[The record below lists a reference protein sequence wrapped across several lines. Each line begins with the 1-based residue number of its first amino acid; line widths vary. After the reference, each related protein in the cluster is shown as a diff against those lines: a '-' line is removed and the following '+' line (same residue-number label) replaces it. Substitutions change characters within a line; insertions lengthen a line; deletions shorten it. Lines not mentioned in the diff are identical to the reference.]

1 MLESK
6 RPTPPP
12 DTHTIMIK
20 LTAPLLLALSFFP
33 SAHALAA
40 DHTENKAE
48 GSILTKNKNTN
59 TESVK
64 LKPKFP
70 ISIDTQDSEIKDMIE
85 EHLPLITQQQEEVLD
100 KEQVGF
106 LAEEAPDNVK
116 TMLRSKGYFNSKVSL
131 TEKNGGYTV
140 HIIPGPRTKIS
151 NVSVA
156 ILGDIL
162 SDGNLAE
169 YYRNAMSNWQQPV
182 GSDFNQD
189 DWESSKTSVLSAVT
203 RKGYPLA
210 KLGNTQATVN
220 PDTATADL
228 NVIVD
233 SNRPILF
240 GNFEITGTQR
250 YPEQIVSGLARFQ
263 PGMPYDLDLLLD
275 LQQAL
280 EQNGH
285 YSGASVQA
293 DFDHLQ
299 DDRVPVKVSVT
310 EVKRHKLETGV
321 RLDSEYGL
329 GGRIAYDHYNL
340 FNKGYIGSLVWDMD
354 KYETTLAAGISQP
367 RNYRGKYWTTNV
379 SYNRSTTQNLEK
391 RSLSSGIWH
400 VRDRNGIDAR
410 LGVEFLV
417 EDRKIPD
424 TDYDLGKSHT
434 TMLTAS
440 WKRQLLN
447 SELHPENGYYLD
459 GKIGT
464 TLGKFLSSTV
474 LTRASARAGYFFTPE
489 NKKIGTFIIR
499 GQAGYTVARKD
510 AEVPS
515 GLMFRSGGASSVRG
529 YELDSIGLAGPNG
542 SVLPE
547 RAVFVGS
554 LEYQLP
560 FTRTL
565 SGAVFHDMGD
575 VSTNFKYMTLKHGSG
590 LGVRWFSPLA
600 PFSFDIA
607 YGHSD
612 RKIRWH
618 ISLGTR
624 F

>member
-1 MLESK
+1 M
-6 RPTPPP
+6 
-12 DTHTIMIK
+12 
-20 LTAPLLLALSFFP
+20 
-33 SAHALAA
+33 
-40 DHTENKAE
+40 
-48 GSILTKNKNTN
+48 
-59 TESVK
+59 
-64 LKPKFP
+64 
-70 ISIDTQDSEIKDMIE
+70 
-85 EHLPLITQQQEEVLD
+85 
-100 KEQVGF
+100 
-106 LAEEAPDNVK
+106 
-116 TMLRSKGYFNSKVSL
+116 
-131 TEKNGGYTV
+131 
-140 HIIPGPRTKIS
+140 
-151 NVSVA
+151 
-156 ILGDIL
+156 
-162 SDGNLAE
+162 
-169 YYRNAMSNWQQPV
+169 
-182 GSDFNQD
+182 
-189 DWESSKTSVLSAVT
+189 
-203 RKGYPLA
+203 
-210 KLGNTQATVN
+210 
-220 PDTATADL
+220 
-228 NVIVD
+228 
-233 SNRPILF
+233 
-240 GNFEITGTQR
+240 
-250 YPEQIVSGLARFQ
+250 
-263 PGMPYDLDLLLD
+263 
-275 LQQAL
+275 
-280 EQNGH
+280 
-285 YSGASVQA
+285 
-293 DFDHLQ
+293 
-299 DDRVPVKVSVT
+299 
-310 EVKRHKLETGV
+310 
-321 RLDSEYGL
+321 

>member
-20 LTAPLLLALSFFP
+20 LTTPLLLALSFFP

-116 TMLRSKGYFNSKVSL
+116 TMLRSKGYFDSKVSL

-340 FNKGYIGSLVWDMD
+340 FNKGYIGSVVWDMD

-424 TDYDLGKSHT
+424 TDYDLGKSHAT
-434 TMLTAS
+434 ILTAS

-575 VSTNFKYMTLKHGSG
+575 VSTNFKHMTLKHGSG

>member
-20 LTAPLLLALSFFP
+20 LTTPLLLALSFFP

-140 HIIPGPRTKIS
+140 HIIPGQRTKIS

-263 PGMPYDLDLLLD
+263 PGMPYNLDLLLD

-340 FNKGYIGSLVWDMD
+340 FNKGYIGSVVWDMD

-424 TDYDLGKSHT
+424 TDYDLGKSHA

-575 VSTNFKYMTLKHGSG
+575 VSTNFKHMTLKHGSG

>member
-1 MLESK
+1 MH
-6 RPTPPP
+6 
-12 DTHTIMIK
+12 DTRTMMIK
-20 LTAPLLLALSFFP
+20 PTALLLPALFFFP
-33 SAHALAA
+33 HAYAPAA
-40 DHTENKAE
+40 DLSENKAA
-48 GSILTKNKNTN
+48 GFALFKNKSPD

-70 ISIDTQDSEIKDMIE
+70 VRIDTQDSEIKDMVE

-100 KEQVGF
+100 KEQTGF

-116 TMLRSKGYFNSKVSL
+116 TMLRSKGYFSSKVSL
-131 TEKNGGYTV
+131 TEKDGAYTV
-140 HIIPGPRTKIS
+140 HITPGPRTKIA
-151 NVSVA
+151 NVGVA

-169 YYRNAMSNWQQPV
+169 YYRNAMENWQQPV
-182 GSDFNQD
+182 GSDFDQD
-189 DWESSKTSVLSAVT
+189 SWENSKTSVLGAVT

-210 KLGNTQATVN
+210 KLGNTRAAVN

-228 NVIVD
+228 NVVVD
-233 SNRPILF
+233 SGRPIAF
-240 GNFEITGTQR
+240 GDFEITGTQR

-275 LQQAL
+275 FQQAL

-293 DFDHLQ
+293 DFDRLQ
-299 DDRVPVKVSVT
+299 GDRVPVKVSVT
-310 EVKRHKLETGV
+310 EVKRHKLETGI
-321 RLDSEYGL
+321 RLDSKYGL
-329 GGRIAYDHYNL
+329 GGKIAYDYYNL
-340 FNKGYIGSLVWDMD
+340 FNKGYIGSVVWDMD

-367 RNYRGKYWTTNV
+367 RNYRGKYWTSNV

-391 RSLSSGIWH
+391 RAFSSGIWY
-400 VRDRNGIDAR
+400 VRDRAGIDAR
-410 LGVEFLV
+410 LGAEFLA
-417 EDRKIPD
+417 EGRKIPGSD
-424 TDYDLGKSHT
+424 VNLGNSHA

-447 SELHPENGYYLD
+447 NALHPENGYYLD

-464 TLGKFLSSTV
+464 TLGTFLSSTA
-474 LTRASARAGYFFTPE
+474 LIRASARAGYFFTPE
-489 NKKIGTFIIR
+489 NKKLGTFIIR
-499 GQAGYTVARKD
+499 GQAGYTVARD
-510 AEVPS
+510 NADVPS

-547 RAVFVGS
+547 RALLTGS

-575 VSTNFKYMTLKHGSG
+575 AAANFKRMKLKHGSG

-612 RKIRWH
+612 KKIRWH

>member
-20 LTAPLLLALSFFP
+20 LTTPLLLALSFFP

-162 SDGNLAE
+162 LDGNLAE

-220 PDTATADL
+220 PDTSTADL

-233 SNRPILF
+233 SNHPILF

-424 TDYDLGKSHT
+424 TDYDLGKSHA

-575 VSTNFKYMTLKHGSG
+575 VSTNFKHMTLKHGSG

>member
-33 SAHALAA
+33 SVHALAA

-48 GSILTKNKNTN
+48 GSILTKNKNTD

-220 PDTATADL
+220 PDTSTADL

-250 YPEQIVSGLARFQ
+250 YPEQIVSGLARFR

-340 FNKGYIGSLVWDMD
+340 FNKGYIGSVVWDMD

-424 TDYDLGKSHT
+424 TDYDLGKSHA

-575 VSTNFKYMTLKHGSG
+575 VSTNFKHMTLKHGSG

>member
-6 RPTPPP
+6 RPTLPP

-20 LTAPLLLALSFFP
+20 LTTPLLLALSFFP

-40 DHTENKAE
+40 DHTEDKAK
-48 GSILTKNKNTN
+48 GSILTKNKNTD

-140 HIIPGPRTKIS
+140 HIIPGPRIKIS

-340 FNKGYIGSLVWDMD
+340 FNKGYIGSVVWDMD

-424 TDYDLGKSHT
+424 TDYDLGKSHA

-474 LTRASARAGYFFTPE
+474 LTRASARAGYFFMPE

-575 VSTNFKYMTLKHGSG
+575 VSTNFKHMTLKHGSG

>member
-1 MLESK
+1 
-6 RPTPPP
+6 
-12 DTHTIMIK
+12 MIK

-33 SAHALAA
+33 SVHALAA

-48 GSILTKNKNTN
+48 GSILTKNKNTD

-299 DDRVPVKVSVT
+299 DNRVPVKISVT

-340 FNKGYIGSLVWDMD
+340 FNKGYIGSVVWDMD

-424 TDYDLGKSHT
+424 TDYDLGKSHAT
-434 TMLTAS
+434 ILTAS

-529 YELDSIGLAGPNG
+529 YELDSIGLTGPNG

-575 VSTNFKYMTLKHGSG
+575 VSTNFKHMTLKHGSG

>member
-1 MLESK
+1 
-6 RPTPPP
+6 
-12 DTHTIMIK
+12 MIK

-48 GSILTKNKNTN
+48 GSILTKNKNTD

-340 FNKGYIGSLVWDMD
+340 FNKGYIGSIVWDMD

-424 TDYDLGKSHT
+424 TDYDLGKSHA

-529 YELDSIGLAGPNG
+529 YELDSIGLTGPNG

-575 VSTNFKYMTLKHGSG
+575 VSTNFKHMTLKHGSG

>member
-6 RPTPPP
+6 RPIPPP

-33 SAHALAA
+33 SVHALAA

-48 GSILTKNKNTN
+48 GSILTKNKNTD

-182 GSDFNQD
+182 GGDFNQD

-250 YPEQIVSGLARFQ
+250 YPEQIVSGLARFR

-321 RLDSEYGL
+321 RLDSEYGW

-340 FNKGYIGSLVWDMD
+340 FNKGYIGSVVWDMD

-424 TDYDLGKSHT
+424 TDYDLGKSHA

-515 GLMFRSGGASSVRG
+515 GLMFRSGGSSSVRG

-575 VSTNFKYMTLKHGSG
+575 VSTNFKHMTLKHGSG

>member
-20 LTAPLLLALSFFP
+20 LTTPLLLALSFFP

-140 HIIPGPRTKIS
+140 HIIPGQRTKIS

-340 FNKGYIGSLVWDMD
+340 FNKGYIGSVVWDMD

-424 TDYDLGKSHT
+424 TDYDLGKSHA

-575 VSTNFKYMTLKHGSG
+575 VSTNFKHMTLKHGSG

>member
-20 LTAPLLLALSFFP
+20 LTTPLLLALSFFP

-40 DHTENKAE
+40 DHTEDKAK
-48 GSILTKNKNTN
+48 GSILTKNKNTD

-140 HIIPGPRTKIS
+140 HIIPGPRIKIS

-340 FNKGYIGSLVWDMD
+340 FNKGYIGSVVWDMD

-424 TDYDLGKSHT
+424 TDYDLGKSHA

-575 VSTNFKYMTLKHGSG
+575 VSTNFKHMTLKHGSG